1 MSTTANGYILD
12 VLDDEG
18 VAIIPAPPSDEMD
31 GGKPTKF
38 SSSHAGVGST
48 ASVSS
53 SCPSRDSVSAAIALV
68 RAKQVAKSAIL
79 RAEEQILQPRSV
91 SSDQTPSSAATESS
105 IKDKMTN
112 MNNIVESENAVPI
125 ILANTDKSLSI
136 SNKGGVKASATPSKN
151 LPSSCSKEQVVIP
164 NDSLPQ
170 RPSFEQES
178 DQISAE
184 IHSSADNIPSPPSL
198 DEAIDANNNA
208 NTIDDVNTYLS
219 SLGVGALH
227 SSSNDSNNSIER
239 LRMLSSGSTG
249 VSSDSTESN
258 GSSVLRVETLAEIS
272 AVIDAVAQ
280 KYGGQGKQK
289 ALLKAASLETDSQKA
304 DPPGPSHSS
313 GAIMNTYDNQ
323 RESSFLPDSFSGESL
338 EDSPPPP
345 PGAAV
350 EDEKEVDE
358 SNDENEHGEKVET
371 RFADNSFAADI
382 WKTLSTVQEATS
394 MEAENY
400 DSTGA
405 NDNEDNANSIHCEDA
420 LSSSKQDIGNIPQPS
435 IQLSAV
441 PSDEQQSVYCAD
453 GRKEPKGTY
462 EKAEVEV
469 ETIPLSNIGVEQ
481 VINNSMSLMS
491 TDSQRYTSLEQNE
504 SHSTKK
510 ASETLGTHDCAS
522 TVASRGF
529 SDNGSLPWALRD
541 VASEETMRA
550 TGRSRPH
557 FVVSGPRPSNKS
569 RNVMSLFDDTSQQA
583 SETASEFRNDLSFGS
598 DDRSGDDDSS
608 KLDEKQD
615 DAEITTSDEPEADYG
630 VQRGVS
636 DDEPEADYG
645 IQRGVSDDKP
655 EADYGIQRGVSD
667 DEPEP
672 IVMESEEKDSTDA
685 CDVLV
690 DESGKVEVMAQ
701 DLGEEKGEKLNFDP
715 SGDTLEKQ
723 EPTEAA
729 STENE
734 AVLTA
739 EEEERGE
746 NLTISPSA
754 GDNQSNSFLRLFED
768 LDVNDDLDTD
778 GEVDEDDALIFQ
790 LQKAAEA
797 NDVDAMTPEMLVK
810 YFSNVDKRKFEGE
823 IEEKLAINFKKLVL
837 PVINGNIPSIIE
849 EAQIRQAALKANVPL
864 DFVDS
869 YIGHVKDQNPDVA
882 PEMSEEE
889 ECDLVPKDGEE
900 TEDVDEDDAIAAF
913 LSSKPGAQDFEKK
926 SKSKSEEVET
936 SEAGALPKNSESS
949 ATSAIE
955 EDDIVS
961 RKSEVDPDFN
971 RSEDPE
977 VEPDFNRSED
987 SEVEPDINRSEDSE
1001 VEPDINRSED
1011 SEAEPDSGRSEDS
1024 EVEPDIN
1031 RSEDSEVEPDI
1042 NRSEDSEVGP
1052 DFNRS
1057 EDSEV
1062 EPDSGKSDDSEEPD
1076 FGGSEDSEVE
1086 PVSGRSEDSEV
1097 ESDSNGSENSKAGNV
1112 ADELKKSKGSKA
1124 DPVPVPKV
1132 VVDTDRMDDEM
1143 INACKSI
1150 ESYDEGTWQRRTAM
1164 ATHGWG
1170 WEQAAWLS
1178 PKSSPGPSTPSRT
1191 NFHVVAAT
1199 KDISNYMF
1207 NKKAFPLA
1215 RKTCKL
1221 SYNQRVKPHPGYF
1234 EVDMYSLQECAV
1246 SGEESLYK
1254 DETPWELRHVRQ
1266 RFLHERS
1273 LTFSRNWFG
1282 DLVESSGNDKVKEPI
1297 CKPKSMEMPMR
1308 KIPDPG
1314 DWTPEWYTTWGG
1326 RKLLKRRP
1334 SFESSVDSGDDS
1346 YTEKD
1351 YDEKDSLRSY
1361 SSGSSY
1367 EDDEEWEEFPECG
1380 TFVNTKQ
1387 KIGEHVTRV
1396 HPDYTS
1402 SLRKSRWRKKY
1413 FPIGT
1418 FPY

>member
-1 MSTTANGYILD
+1 M
-12 VLDDEG
+12 
-18 VAIIPAPPSDEMD
+18 
-31 GGKPTKF
+31 
-38 SSSHAGVGST
+38 
-48 ASVSS
+48 
-53 SCPSRDSVSAAIALV
+53 
-68 RAKQVAKSAIL
+68 
-79 RAEEQILQPRSV
+79 
-91 SSDQTPSSAATESS
+91 
-105 IKDKMTN
+105 
-112 MNNIVESENAVPI
+112 
-125 ILANTDKSLSI
+125 
-136 SNKGGVKASATPSKN
+136 
-151 LPSSCSKEQVVIP
+151 
-164 NDSLPQ
+164 
-170 RPSFEQES
+170 
-178 DQISAE
+178 
-184 IHSSADNIPSPPSL
+184 
-198 DEAIDANNNA
+198 
-208 NTIDDVNTYLS
+208 
-219 SLGVGALH
+219 
-227 SSSNDSNNSIER
+227 
-239 LRMLSSGSTG
+239 
-249 VSSDSTESN
+249 ESN

-280 KYGGQGKQK
+280 KHGEQGKQK
-289 ALLKAASLETDSQKA
+289 ALLKAAALETESQKA

-323 RESSFLPDSFSGESL
+323 RENSFLPDSFSGESL
-338 EDSPPPP
+338 EDGPPPP
-345 PGAAV
+345 PSAAV
-350 EDEKEVDE
+350 EDEKKVDE

-394 MEAENY
+394 MEAEDY
-400 DSTGA
+400 DSTGV
-405 NDNEDNANSIHCEDA
+405 NDNEDNANSVHCEDA
-420 LSSSKQDIGNIPQPS
+420 LSFSKLDIGNIPQPS

-441 PSDEQQSVYCAD
+441 ASDEQQSVYGAD

-504 SHSTKK
+504 SHSAKK
-510 ASETLGTHDCAS
+510 AFESLGTHDCAN

-569 RNVMSLFDDTSQQA
+569 RNVVSLFDDTSQQA

-598 DDRSGDDDSS
+598 DDKSGDDDSS

-615 DAEITTSDEPEADYG
+615 DAEITTFDEPEADYS

-645 IQRGVSDDKP
+645 VQRGVSDDKP
-655 EADYGIQRGVSD
+655 EADYGIQRAVSD

-690 DESGKVEVMAQ
+690 DESGEVEVMTQ
-701 DLGEEKGEKLNFDP
+701 DLGEEKGENLKTGP
-715 SGDTLEKQ
+715 SRDMLENQ

-729 STENE
+729 STEIE

-746 NLTISPSA
+746 NPTISPST

-768 LDVNDDLDTD
+768 LDVSDDVDTD
-778 GEVDEDDALIFQ
+778 GEVGEDDALIFE
-790 LQKAAEA
+790 LQKAAEE

-823 IEEKLAINFKKLVL
+823 IEEKLAINFKKLIL

-869 YIGHVKDQNPDVA
+869 YIGHVKDQNLEDA
-882 PEMSEEE
+882 PETSEEE
-889 ECDLVPKDGEE
+889 ECDLVPKNGEE

-913 LSSKPGAQDFEKK
+913 LSSKPGAQDSEKEDK
-926 SKSKSEEVET
+926 SETEEVET
-936 SEAGALPKNSESS
+936 FEAGALPKNSATS

-961 RKSEVDPDFN
+961 RKSEVDPDLN

-987 SEVEPDINRSEDSE
+987 SEVEPDINRSNDSE
-1001 VEPDINRSED
+1001 VE
-1011 SEAEPDSGRSEDS
+1011 
-1024 EVEPDIN
+1024 
-1031 RSEDSEVEPDI
+1031 
-1042 NRSEDSEVGP
+1042 P

-1062 EPDSGKSDDSEEPD
+1062 EPDSGRSEDSEVEPDAGRSEDSEEPD
-1076 FGGSEDSEVE
+1076 FGGSKDSEEPDFGGSKDSEGEPDFGGSKDSEVE
-1086 PVSGRSEDSEV
+1086 PDSGRSEDSEV
-1097 ESDSNGSENSKAGNV
+1097 ESDSNESENSGTSNV
-1112 ADELKKSKGSKA
+1112 GDELKKSKSSKA

-1132 VVDTDRMDDEM
+1132 GVDTDRMDDEM

-1207 NKKAFPLA
+1207 NKQAFPLA

-1221 SYNQRVKPHPGYF
+1221 SYNERVKPHPGYF

-1282 DLVESSGNDKVKEPI
+1282 DLVETSGNDKVKEPI

-1351 YDEKDSLRSY
+1351 YDDKDSLRSY